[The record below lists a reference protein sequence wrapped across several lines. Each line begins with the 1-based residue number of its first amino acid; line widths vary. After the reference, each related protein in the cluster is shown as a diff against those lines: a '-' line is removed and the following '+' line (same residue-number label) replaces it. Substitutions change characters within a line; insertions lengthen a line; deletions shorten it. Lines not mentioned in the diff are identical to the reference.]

1 MYRFYRFHK
10 NIFSIPKK
18 IPINERYECIDF
30 IHKTNKVNNII
41 NLKRTNFKISDTFK
55 NIPLRERYE
64 TIDF

>member
-1 MYRFYRFHK
+1 MFRFYRFHK
-10 NIFSIPKK
+10 NIFSIPIN
-18 IPINERYECIDF
+18 IPIKERYECIDF

-41 NLKRTNFKISDTFK
+41 IKRTNFQISDTFK